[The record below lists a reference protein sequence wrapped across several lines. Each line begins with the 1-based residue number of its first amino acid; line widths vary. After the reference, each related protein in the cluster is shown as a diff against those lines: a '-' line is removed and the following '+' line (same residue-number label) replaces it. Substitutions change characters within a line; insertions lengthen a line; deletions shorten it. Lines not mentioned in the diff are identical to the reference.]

1 MAVSGTY
8 NFNLDIDQVIQEATE
23 MIGGEQ
29 TLGHEPA
36 SARRSINLMLK
47 DWQNRGVLLW
57 TTETTAVTVAASTT
71 TYDLSSST
79 IDALEVVLNRDST
92 DLQLE
97 RISPEEYLLIP
108 NKTQTGRPSQ
118 YSIRR
123 GRDNP
128 VLSVWPIPENST
140 DIMKIERISELQDV
154 DKSAGQNADMPTRF
168 LPPLT
173 CGLAYYMSMKGYTRQ
188 FKSKLGYIPYPGTL
202 NVQLTEKKFSEAI
215 SQLSNYEGIKINS
228 FSDGKRTFGW
238 VKCFKSKINNKIDC
252 ELILLERTH
261 HDATIVEFI
270 SKNNI
275 RKSLKIGNK
284 SNVKVKISILGNFS

>member
-57 TTETTAVTVAASTT
+57 TTETTAVTVVASTT
-71 TYDLSSST
+71 AYDLSSST
-79 IDALEVVLNRDST
+79 VDALEVVLNRDST

-173 CGLAYYMSMKGYTRQ
+173 CGLAYYMSMKR
-188 FKSKLGYIPYPGTL
+188 PG
-202 NVQLTEKKFSEAI
+202 VEAGRI
-215 SQLSNYEGIKINS
+215 QMLKTNYE
-228 FSDGKRTFGW
+228 
-238 VKCFKSKINNKIDC
+238 
-252 ELILLERTH
+252 ELLARAFQEDRERSTM
-261 HDATIVEFI
+261 
-270 SKNNI
+270 
-275 RKSLKIGNK
+275 
-284 SNVKVKISILGNFS
+284 KVVPRLRYV